1 MAGIRSLRAF
11 SFHRLLTPSFT
22 CRRTPDA
29 YLVRS
34 ETISRPIPEL
44 GFPLPWRAGQ
54 ASSYHG
60 GCGGVKELRELSASF
75 SCQRDFQVE
84 KCVSI
89 YDIQGI
95 YHPSQ
100 ALVRTPFLFTI
111 GDRGFAKAVSLP
123 PQMQKPMRLRVYMG
137 SPGIIAEPYKPRPPP
152 LPLIRRWFTKE
163 GWQIRKENL
172 LAMLKTSFVI
182 AKLRQKSKGY
192 TQSKFYREASDL
204 YRQINYALA
213 QGDRSVLRQ
222 LVTDTVLT
230 GMKKE
235 LKHRETSWAQVHW
248 ELVGPIKKIRT
259 LQGRLVGVDQTKN
272 LDNSF
277 AQLTLRI
284 ISNQKFAAYDKHG
297 KLVAGD
303 LEKELTVEDI
313 WVFEKHLTQP
323 EAKWRL
329 CGRLSV

>member
-11 SFHRLLTPSFT
+11 SFHRLLTQSFT

-60 GCGGVKELRELSASF
+60 GCGGIKELRELSASF

-89 YDIQGI
+89 YDIQGV

-204 YRQINYALA
+204 YRQA
-213 QGDRSVLRQ
+213 SVL
-222 LVTDTVLT
+222 
-230 GMKKE
+230 
-235 LKHRETSWAQVHW
+235 
-248 ELVGPIKKIRT
+248 
-259 LQGRLVGVDQTKN
+259 
-272 LDNSF
+272 
-277 AQLTLRI
+277 
-284 ISNQKFAAYDKHG
+284 
-297 KLVAGD
+297 
-303 LEKELTVEDI
+303 
-313 WVFEKHLTQP
+313 WVFLLHDSFCKSDLI
-323 EAKWRL
+323 
-329 CGRLSV
+329 